1 MEVYYKPAEVA
12 KILNIK
18 TNTVYR
24 MIANGRLQAVKL
36 GRKICRI
43 PEKSLHDLT
52 RANAAE

>member
-52 RANAAE
+52 RANTAE